1 MDSGFFNN
9 TKVISEDFATFVRG
23 ILTNGVTGDTE
34 DVLKVT
40 AAGGMKLS
48 VAPGYAWINGHYGVC
63 KSTEG
68 LTVSTA
74 DGTNPRIDRVVVRL
88 DMSAAKVSLAILT
101 GTAAASP
108 SAPALTRDG
117 TIHELCLAEI
127 TVNAGATSITSAN
140 IKDTRADS
148 ILCGATLANTKES
161 LALDGKA
168 DESDLQAI
176 ASRTT
181 TAENNIKSITT
192 KLNGKVLQ
200 GKNLISSSKSGAGN
214 VIIEADTT
222 GYCPIRIR
230 IKVDVIFTIAASGV
244 KVGGAVEREYTV
256 YGTETLT
263 ERIYTSKTTET
274 TEVYTD
280 LSIAVTNDSIT
291 VTSSAAWGGTAEG
304 EITTNN
310 VTVMSARGAYLP

>member
-127 TVNAGATSITSAN
+127 TVNAGATSITAAN

-148 ILCGATLANTKES
+148 ILCGAALANTKES

-181 TAENNIKSITT
+181 TAENNIRSITT

-200 GKNLISSSKSGAGN
+200 GKNLISTPKSGTDN
-214 VIIEADTT
+214 VIIEADTV
-222 GYCPIRIR
+222 GFCPIRIDLTVNVTFK
-230 IKVDVIFTIAASGV
+230 ISASGSEISGE
-244 KVGGAVEREYTV
+244 KSLQMLLFGN
-256 YGTETLT
+256 ETLT
-263 ERIYTSKTTET
+263 TRIRLTEENST
-274 TEVYTD
+274 DDYYTD
-280 LSIAVTNDSIT
+280 VSVEVTTAGISVTSTPIQDPIAVGTFTKNRIT
-291 VTSSAAWGGTAEG
+291 VNS
-304 EITTNN
+304 I
-310 VTVMSARGAYLP
+310 RGAYLP